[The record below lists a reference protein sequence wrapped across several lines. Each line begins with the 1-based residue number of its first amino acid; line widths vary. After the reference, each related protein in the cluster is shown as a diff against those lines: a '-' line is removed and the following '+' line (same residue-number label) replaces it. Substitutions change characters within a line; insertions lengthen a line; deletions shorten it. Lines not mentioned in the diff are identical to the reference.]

1 MLEEE
6 IVTFMK
12 NELQKFKKFLSQ
24 KCPEGTQ
31 KKKIMREDYESTA
44 DKKDEIS
51 DGDTFLRLTL
61 SFLRRKK
68 QNQLADSLQRSEM
81 LFYIFFIFYICGNCQ
96 TAKEVKLLL

>member
-6 IVTFMK
+6 IATFVK

-24 KCPEGTQ
+24 KCPEGT
-31 KKKIMREDYESTA
+31 KREDYESTA

-68 QNQLADSLQRSEM
+68 QDQLADSLQRSEM
-81 LFYIFFIFYICGNCQ
+81 LFYIFFIYYMCGNCQ